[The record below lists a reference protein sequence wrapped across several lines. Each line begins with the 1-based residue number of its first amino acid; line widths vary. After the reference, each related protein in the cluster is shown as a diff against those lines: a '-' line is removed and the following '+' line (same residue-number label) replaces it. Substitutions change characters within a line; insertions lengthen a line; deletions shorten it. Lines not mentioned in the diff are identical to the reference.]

1 MKVIRWLYDS
11 WFSPKTISFW
21 AALLGIATYKKRKL
35 STLLLFLVG
44 IGGMGVSYGRFCDK
58 NHVGIEPVAAFRAA
72 LRTDVVDLDI
82 HAKEFASHAL
92 FAGIGVWRYL
102 SD

>member
-1 MKVIRWLYDS
+1 MRLVRWLYDS

-21 AALLGIATYKKRKL
+21 AVLLGIATYKKKKL

-44 IGGMGVSYGRFCDK
+44 IGGMGVAYGRFCDK
-58 NHVGIEPVAAFRAA
+58 NSIGIEPYAAFRTVMRPNAI
-72 LRTDVVDLDI
+72 DLDI
-82 HAKEFASHAL
+82 HSKEFASHAL

-102 SD
+102 RG